1 MKPAAKH
8 GGKSNAKVVARSV
21 ETKFQGCS
29 DVPLTFPSVAEADA
43 HAVLFRHHVEAV
55 VQGVRPRIT
64 LDGRFRAPSPPALDD
79 ANRQKVKRTQR

>member
-64 LDGRFRAPSPPALDD
+64 LDGRLRAPSPPARKKIFPKKDHTI
-79 ANRQKVKRTQR
+79 RR